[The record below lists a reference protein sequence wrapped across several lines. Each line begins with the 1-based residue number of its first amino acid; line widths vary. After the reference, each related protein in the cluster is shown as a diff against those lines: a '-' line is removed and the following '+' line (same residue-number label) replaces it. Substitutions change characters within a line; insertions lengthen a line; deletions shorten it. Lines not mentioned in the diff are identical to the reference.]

1 MDPVLNETVIES
13 LASIIKIGQLAAAF
27 AVLNGIVVGLGQG
40 LIAAKAVESV
50 ARQPEA
56 SGKINSTMLI
66 GAALSETSAIYGLLI
81 SIILLFANPLVSRFV
96 ALVGL

>member
-1 MDPVLNETVIES
+1 MDQVLVES
-13 LASIIKIGQLAAAF
+13 LASIIRIGQLAAAF
-27 AVLNGIVVGLGQG
+27 AVLNGIFVGLGQG
-40 LIAAKAVESV
+40 NIAAKAVESV

-66 GAALSETSAIYGLLI
+66 GCALSETSAIYGLLI

-96 ALVGL
+96 SLVME